1 MLRNPYP
8 IIINFLVLV
17 FFLLAFLSAELKG
30 KLILL
35 GIAAV
40 LFGLPAIVSLGW
52 SVAWIFY
59 AAKVIVGI
67 GCYLF
72 IRKQG
77 LL

>member
-8 IIINFLVLV
+8 TIINFLVLV

-35 GIAAV
+35 GIV
-40 LFGLPAIVSLGW
+40 LFLFGLPAIVSFGNA
-52 SVAWIFY
+52 AWIVY
-59 AAKVIVGI
+59 AARVVFGLV
-67 GCYLF
+67 CYLF

-77 LL
+77 FL

>member
-8 IIINFLVLV
+8 VIINFLVLV
-17 FFLLAFLSAELKG
+17 FFLLAFLSAEYKG

-40 LFGLPAIVSLGW
+40 LFGLPYIISFG
-52 SVAWIFY
+52 SVAWLVY
-59 AAKVIVGI
+59 AARVIFGL

>member
-8 IIINFLVLV
+8 IIINFLVLI
-17 FFLLAFLSAELKG
+17 FFLLAFLSAEFKG
-30 KLILL
+30 KMIIL
-35 GIAAV
+35 GIAVV
-40 LFGLPAIVSLGW
+40 LFGLPTIVSLG
-52 SVAWIFY
+52 SIAWAVY
-59 AAKVIVGI
+59 AGKVIFGL

>member
-1 MLRNPYP
+1 MLQNPYP

-35 GIAAV
+35 GIV
-40 LFGLPAIVSLGW
+40 VLLFGLPAIVSFG
-52 SVAWIFY
+52 SVSWIVY
-59 AAKVIVGI
+59 GAKVIFGL

-77 LL
+77 FL

>member
-1 MLRNPYP
+1 M
-8 IIINFLVLV
+8 IINFLVLV

-35 GIAAV
+35 GIAVV
-40 LFGLPAIVSLGW
+40 LFGFPAIISFG
-52 SVAWIFY
+52 SISWIVY
-59 AAKVIVGI
+59 AARVIFGL

-77 LL
+77 FL

>member
-1 MLRNPYP
+1 MLQNPYP

-35 GIAAV
+35 GSAV
-40 LFGLPAIVSLGW
+40 LLFGLPAIVSFG
-52 SVAWIFY
+52 SVSWIVFG
-59 AAKVIVGI
+59 AKVIFGL

-77 LL
+77 FL

>member
-35 GIAAV
+35 GTVIL
-40 LFGLPAIVSLGW
+40 LFGLPAIVSFGN
-52 SVAWIFY
+52 VAWIVY
-59 AAKVIVGI
+59 AARIIFGL

>member
-8 IIINFLVLV
+8 VIINFLVLV
-17 FFLLAFLSAELKG
+17 FFLLAFLSAEYKG

-40 LFGLPAIVSLGW
+40 LFGLPYIISFG
-52 SVAWIFY
+52 SVAWIVY
-59 AAKVIVGI
+59 AARVIFGL

>member
-30 KLILL
+30 KSILL
-35 GIAAV
+35 GIV
-40 LFGLPAIVSLGW
+40 ILLFGLPSIISFG
-52 SVAWIFY
+52 SVAWIMY
-59 AAKVIVGI
+59 AAKVIFGL

-72 IRKQG
+72 IQKQG
-77 LL
+77 FL

>member
-35 GIAAV
+35 GIAVV
-40 LFGLPAIVSLGW
+40 LFGLPYLISFG
-52 SVAWIFY
+52 SIAWAVF
-59 AAKVIVGI
+59 AAKVIFGFA
-67 GCYLF
+67 CYLF

-77 LL
+77 YL

>member
-35 GIAAV
+35 GIAV
-40 LFGLPAIVSLGW
+40 LLFGLLNIISFG
-52 SVAWIFY
+52 SVAWIVY
-59 AAKVIVGI
+59 GAKVIFGL

-77 LL
+77 FL

>member
-8 IIINFLVLV
+8 LIINFLVLV
-17 FFLLAFLSAELKG
+17 FFLLGFLSAELKG

-35 GIAAV
+35 GIAV
-40 LFGLPAIVSLGW
+40 LLFGLPVIVSFG
-52 SVAWIFY
+52 SMTWIMY
-59 AAKVIVGI
+59 AAKVIFGL

-77 LL
+77 FL

>member
-30 KLILL
+30 KSILL
-35 GIAAV
+35 GIV
-40 LFGLPAIVSLGW
+40 ILLFGLPSIISFG
-52 SVAWIFY
+52 SVAWIMY
-59 AAKVIVGI
+59 AAKVIFGL

-77 LL
+77 FL

>member
-8 IIINFLVLV
+8 IIINFLILV
-17 FFLLAFLSAELKG
+17 FFLLAFLSTELKG

-35 GIAAV
+35 GILV
-40 LFGLPAIVSLGW
+40 LLFGLPAIISFG
-52 SVAWIFY
+52 SVTWIVY
-59 AAKVIVGI
+59 AARVIFGL

-77 LL
+77 FL

>member
-1 MLRNPYP
+1 MLQNPYP
-8 IIINFLVLV
+8 LIINFLVLV
-17 FFLLAFLSAELKG
+17 FFLLAFLSAEFKG

-35 GIAAV
+35 GIAIV
-40 LFGLPAIVSLGW
+40 LFGLPYIIFFG
-52 SVAWIFY
+52 SVAWIVY
-59 AAKVIVGI
+59 AARVIFGL

>member
-35 GIAAV
+35 GIV
-40 LFGLPAIVSLGW
+40 VLLFGLPSIISFG
-52 SVAWIFY
+52 SVAWIVY
-59 AAKVIVGI
+59 ATKVIFGL

-77 LL
+77 FL

>member
-17 FFLLAFLSAELKG
+17 FFLLAFLSAEFKG

-35 GIAAV
+35 GIAV
-40 LFGLPAIVSLGW
+40 LLFGLPAIVSFG
-52 SVAWIFY
+52 SVAWMMF
-59 AAKVIVGI
+59 AAKVLFGL

-77 LL
+77 FL

>member
-1 MLRNPYP
+1 MLQNPYP

-35 GIAAV
+35 GIAIL
-40 LFGLPAIVSLGW
+40 LFGLPTIVSFD
-52 SVAWIFY
+52 SVSWIVY
-59 AAKVIVGI
+59 GAKVIFGL

-77 LL
+77 FL

>member
-35 GIAAV
+35 GIV
-40 LFGLPAIVSLGW
+40 ILLFGLPTIISFG
-52 SVAWIFY
+52 SVAWIVY
-59 AAKVIVGI
+59 AAKVIFGL

-77 LL
+77 FL

>member
-1 MLRNPYP
+1 MLQNPYP

-17 FFLLAFLSAELKG
+17 FFLLAFLSAEFKG

-35 GIAAV
+35 GIAAL
-40 LFGLPAIVSLGW
+40 LFGLPTIISFYSVSWIVYG
-52 SVAWIFY
+52 
-59 AAKVIVGI
+59 AKVIFGL

-77 LL
+77 FL

>member
-8 IIINFLVLV
+8 LIINFLVLV
-17 FFLLAFLSAELKG
+17 FFLLAFLSAKLKG

-35 GIAAV
+35 GIAV
-40 LFGLPAIVSLGW
+40 LLFGLPAIVSFGN
-52 SVAWIFY
+52 VAWIVY
-59 AAKVIVGI
+59 AAKFIFGL

-77 LL
+77 FL

>member
-8 IIINFLVLV
+8 AIINFLVLV

-35 GIAAV
+35 GITV
-40 LFGLPAIVSLGW
+40 LLFGLPAIISFG
-52 SVAWIFY
+52 SIAWIVY
-59 AAKVIVGI
+59 AARVIFGL

-77 LL
+77 FL

>member
-1 MLRNPYP
+1 MLQNPYP
-8 IIINFLVLV
+8 LIINFLVLV
-17 FFLLAFLSAELKG
+17 FFLLAFLSAEFKG

-35 GIAAV
+35 GIAIV
-40 LFGLPAIVSLGW
+40 LFGLPYIISFG
-52 SVAWIFY
+52 SVAWIVY
-59 AAKVIVGI
+59 AAKVIFGL

>member
-1 MLRNPYP
+1 MLQNPYP

-35 GIAAV
+35 GIAV
-40 LFGLPAIVSLGW
+40 LLFGLPTIVSFD
-52 SVAWIFY
+52 SVSWIVY
-59 AAKVIVGI
+59 GSKVIFGL

-77 LL
+77 FL

>member
-8 IIINFLVLV
+8 LIINFLVLV

-30 KLILL
+30 KMTLL
-35 GIAAV
+35 GIAIL
-40 LFGLPAIVSLGW
+40 LFGLPAIVSFGN
-52 SVAWIFY
+52 VAWIVY
-59 AAKVIVGI
+59 AARIIFGLV
-67 GCYLF
+67 CYLF

>member
-17 FFLLAFLSAELKG
+17 FFLLAFLSAKLKG

-35 GIAAV
+35 GTAAA
-40 LFGLPAIVSLGW
+40 LFGLPAIVSLGG
-52 SVAWIFY
+52 SVGWIFY
-59 AAKVIVGI
+59 AAKLIFGI

-77 LL
+77 FL

>member
-8 IIINFLVLV
+8 LIINFLVLV
-17 FFLLAFLSAELKG
+17 FFLLAFLSANLKE

-35 GIAAV
+35 GIAV
-40 LFGLPAIVSLGW
+40 ILFGLPAIVSFGNL
-52 SVAWIFY
+52 AWIMF
-59 AAKVIVGI
+59 AAKVIFGL

-77 LL
+77 FL

>member
-17 FFLLAFLSAELKG
+17 FFLLAFLSAERKG

-40 LFGLPAIVSLGW
+40 LFGLPAIVSFG
-52 SVAWIFY
+52 SMAWVTY
-59 AAKVIVGI
+59 AVKVIFGLA
-67 GCYLF
+67 CYLF

-77 LL
+77 YL

>member
-8 IIINFLVLV
+8 TIINFLVLV
-17 FFLLAFLSAELKG
+17 FFLLAFLSAESKG

-35 GIAAV
+35 GIV
-40 LFGLPAIVSLGW
+40 ILLFGLPYLVSFG
-52 SVAWIFY
+52 SVAWIVY
-59 AAKVIVGI
+59 AAKVFFGL

-77 LL
+77 FL

>member
-1 MLRNPYP
+1 M
-8 IIINFLVLV
+8 IINFLVLV
-17 FFLLAFLSAELKG
+17 FFLLAFLSAEYKG

-40 LFGLPAIVSLGW
+40 LFGLPYLISFG
-52 SVAWIFY
+52 SVAWIVY
-59 AAKVIVGI
+59 AARVIFGLA
-67 GCYLF
+67 CYLF